1 MFHESKKI
9 YQTVEIPGYRQTLN
23 YDHRNENV
31 TRKEI
36 EKEMFKHFI

>member
-1 MFHESKKI
+1 MFHESKKK
-9 YQTVEIPGYRQTLN
+9 YQTVETPGYRQTLN

-31 TRKEI
+31 TKKEI